1 MPTLDSL
8 SAGSTQTSPR
18 VPSLPFRALLLPTRL
33 TLVDLCLT
41 SQQRSTS
48 LPSKSFRPS
57 SCSRTGRSSTRTSS
71 CLSYSENTRP
81 RSRVSCASFGV
92 WLFVPFLLLSEMI
105 CSSDGSG
112 GLTLEGSGR
121 YRQHA
126 NATHELEL
134 HQHYSKALMEVAHQ
148 QGQQSLLESTQIN
161 TGLMK
166 VGGLLRKAL
175 RTEMGESIEA
185 DGAQYV
191 SSSAL
196 PPLSLLLRLAY
207 DILQG
212 TDHRWDY

>member
-33 TLVDLCLT
+33 TLIDLCLT

-71 CLSYSENTRP
+71 CLSSSENTRP

-112 GLTLEGSGR
+112 GLTLEGSG
-121 YRQHA
+121 
-126 NATHELEL
+126 LID
-134 HQHYSKALMEVAHQ
+134 
-148 QGQQSLLESTQIN
+148 STR
-161 TGLMK
+161 T
-166 VGGLLRKAL
+166 L
-175 RTEMGESIEA
+175 RT
-185 DGAQYV
+185 
-191 SSSAL
+191 SSSCTSTTRKRSWRSPTSKVNSPCWRAPRSTL
-196 PPLSLLLRLAY
+196 
-207 DILQG
+207 G
-212 TDHRWDY
+212 